1 MFEKLADTL
10 TGGQLSQARQNSE
23 QMMRTAEDLR
33 LEVHGLTRQVEGMKD
48 GSIPLKEDYADLS
61 WFNRMHQ
68 DRNWVLMSGA
78 TRHRVIQKMETE
90 WYADMANFMYT
101 FNPLIRRAVDVKTQF
116 TFIKGFSV
124 NSKVKTIQKT
134 IDTIIKDPLNQ
145 QSFFSKQAITEID
158 AELQK
163 TGNIFIAVFAKSI
176 PVQVRVFST
185 YEIQDVILDPDDA
198 SRPLFYVRAWTNAA
212 GAQKQRLYPSA
223 FNDRPMINLSG
234 QYSTVEIDRTVIVY
248 HMSAKKGL
256 KQKWALSDL
265 TPALR
270 WAKAHEGFLEDF
282 GAIVRSIRKY
292 STMFTTKGGPG
303 QVSALSAQ
311 FAGNAQN
318 LGTPLQSN
326 PAGSQIVAMEGNDLK
341 VVDAGASKIVG
352 AADGRYF
359 LLMVCAA
366 TGVPETILVG
376 DPTRGNL
383 ATAKELT
390 GPFISMIEDRQNAWQ
405 SALLILFTQ
414 ILGKGSDFDVS
425 FPPMRLED
433 TAQYILSLISAYTLD
448 GKAAAGMMKPADFI
462 TAIYESLEIELS
474 DETRDELVAAIATM
488 AQIPPPPDPLLQQ
501 QPPADP
507 NATAAAVNQLA
518 NAIKEIDERYQ
529 AMEAGQSG
537 VPKPVL
543 RTAASAR
550 DQFKQDIEGMRDDI
564 ATILGI

>member
-1 MFEKLADTL
+1 MFEKFADTL

-23 QMMRTAEDLR
+23 QMQRTTEDLR
-33 LEVHGLTRQVEGMKD
+33 LEVHGLTRQVEGLKD
-48 GSIPLKEDYADLS
+48 GSIPLKEDYADNV
-61 WFNRMHQ
+61 WFNRFQQ

-124 NSKVKTIQKT
+124 VSKAKTLQKT
-134 IDTIIKDPLNQ
+134 IDTIIDDPLNQ
-145 QSFFSKQAITEID
+145 QAFFSKQAITEID

-163 TGNIFIAVFAKSI
+163 TGNIFIAVFSKTM

-185 YEIQDVILDPDDA
+185 YEIADSILDPDDA
-198 SRPLFYVRAWTNAA
+198 SRPLFYVRSWTDAK
-212 GAQKQRLYPSA
+212 GGQQRRLYPSA
-223 FNDRPMINLSG
+223 FNERPMINLTDQHSNI
-234 QYSTVEIDRTVIVY
+234 EIDRNVVVY
-248 HMSAKKGL
+248 HMSAKKSL
-256 KQKWALSDL
+256 KQKWALTEL

-282 GAIVRSIRKY
+282 GAIVRAIRKY

-303 QVSALSAQ
+303 QVTGLATQ
-311 FAGNAQN
+311 FAGSTQN
-318 LGTPLQSN
+318 FGTPLQSQ
-326 PAGSQIVAMEGNDLK
+326 PSGSMLVAQEGNDLK

-366 TGVPETILVG
+366 MGVPETILVG

-390 GPFISMIEDRQNAWQ
+390 GPFISMIEDRQNAWRSTLQ
-405 SALLILFTQ
+405 IIFTQ
-414 ILGKGSDFDVS
+414 VLGKGSTFEVS

-433 TAQYILSLISAYTLD
+433 TAPYIQSLISAATLD
-448 GKAAAGMMKPADFI
+448 GKAPAGTLKMTDFI
-462 TAIYESLEIELS
+462 SALYEALEIDLP
-474 DETRDELVAAIATM
+474 DEVRDELVAGINTLT
-488 AQIPPPPDPLLQQ
+488 QPPKTPPDPQ
-501 QPPADP
+501 QPPQP
-507 NATAAAVNQLA
+507 PSQATVAAVNRLA
-518 NAIKEIDERYQ
+518 NATRALEGHLQ
-529 AMEAGQSG
+529 VMEATQAG

-543 RTAASAR
+543 TTAASAR
-550 DQFKQDIEGMRDDI
+550 DQFKKDIEGMRNDI
-564 ATILGI
+564 ASILGI